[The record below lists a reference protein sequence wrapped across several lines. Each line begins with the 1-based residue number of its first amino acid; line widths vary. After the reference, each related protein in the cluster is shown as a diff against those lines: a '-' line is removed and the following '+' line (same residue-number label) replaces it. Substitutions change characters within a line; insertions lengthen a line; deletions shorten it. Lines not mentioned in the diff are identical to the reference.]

1 MSKKRLLIVDDDPQ
15 ILNMLGDMLAD
26 TGFSLTF
33 SASGEEALKK
43 LEEEEEFHLVISD
56 VRMPGIDGFE
66 LLKTIKARFKST
78 KVILMTGY
86 TDDYDISDALIL
98 GADDYI
104 TKPFNIS
111 RVHLAVTNAVTL
123 KKSDKSD

>member
-1 MSKKRLLIVDDDPQ
+1 MKKKRLLIVDDDPQ
-15 ILNMLGDMLAD
+15 ILNMLGDILEDA
-26 TGFSLTF
+26 GYSLSF
-33 SASGEEALKK
+33 SANGEEALKK
-43 LEEEEEFHLVISD
+43 LEEEEFQLVISD

-66 LLKTIKARFKST
+66 LLKAIKERFNSI

-111 RVHLAVTNAVTL
+111 RVLMAIGNAVTVR
-123 KKSDKSD
+123 KRSGSD

>member
-1 MSKKRLLIVDDDPQ
+1 MGEKRLLIVDDDPQ
-15 ILNMLGDMLAD
+15 ILNMLGDILAES
-26 TGFSLTF
+26 GYNLTF
-33 SASGEEALKK
+33 SADGEEALKK
-43 LEEEEEFHLVISD
+43 LEEGEFHLVISD

-66 LLKTIKARFKST
+66 LLKTIKERFNNT

-111 RVHLAVTNAVTL
+111 RVLLAVGNAVTVN
-123 KKSDKSD
+123 KRDGSD